1 MTTATDIPGGV
12 SFTLND
18 QSLTAMSGETILQA
32 ARRHGVDIP
41 HLCYADGLATAGNC
55 RACVVEI

>member
-1 MTTATDIPGGV
+1 MTTATDTSDQV

-18 QSLTAMSGETILQA
+18 QPVTATSGETILQA
-32 ARRHGVDIP
+32 ARRNGVDIP

-55 RACVVEI
+55 RA